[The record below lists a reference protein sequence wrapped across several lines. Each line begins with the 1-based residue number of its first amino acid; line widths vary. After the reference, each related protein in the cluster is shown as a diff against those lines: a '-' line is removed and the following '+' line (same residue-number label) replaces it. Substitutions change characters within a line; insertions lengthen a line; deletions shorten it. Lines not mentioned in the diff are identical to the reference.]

1 MLLDKILGTNVF
13 GCLPRKHQRDEEEDA
28 AYWTPFWM
36 ISNPS
41 TLDTAFTE
49 VFPDSEVV
57 ETTLAFTTVNEA
69 QPNATTS
76 EAEQTKVDEHEA
88 ETPRDNKKES
98 TRRPE
103 RRVRFADPEDV
114 LDATEDFLLADED
127 CR

>member
-1 MLLDKILGTNVF
+1 MG
-13 GCLPRKHQRDEEEDA
+13 PRKHQQDEEEDA
-28 AYWTPFWM
+28 AYWTPFWT

-69 QPNATTS
+69 QPNATTP
-76 EAEQTKVDEHEA
+76 ETEQTKADEHEA

-98 TRRPE
+98 TTRPE
-103 RRVRFADPEDV
+103 RRARFVDSEDM
-114 LDATEDFLLADED
+114 
-127 CR
+127 

>member
-1 MLLDKILGTNVF
+1 MG
-13 GCLPRKHQRDEEEDA
+13 
-28 AYWTPFWM
+28 

-69 QPNATTS
+69 QPNATTP
-76 EAEQTKVDEHEA
+76 EAEQTKADEHEA
-88 ETPRDNKKES
+88 ETPRDDKKDS

-103 RRVRFADPEDV
+103 RRVRFVDSEDMFNKAFSEDFQGV
-114 LDATEDFLLADED
+114 ETTENFLLADED
-127 CR
+127 C